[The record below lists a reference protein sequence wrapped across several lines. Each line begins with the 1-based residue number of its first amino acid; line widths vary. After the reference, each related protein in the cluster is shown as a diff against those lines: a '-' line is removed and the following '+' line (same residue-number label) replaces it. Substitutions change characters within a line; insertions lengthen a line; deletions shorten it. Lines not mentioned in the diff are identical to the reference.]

1 MKKEMSFY
9 KIKINKSNK
18 FKMFSLKLL
27 FLRMKK
33 IKN

>member
-1 MKKEMSFY
+1 MNKEMSFY
-9 KIKINKSNK
+9 KIKKI
-18 FKMFSLKLL
+18 KMFSLKLF

>member
-1 MKKEMSFY
+1 MNKEMSFY
-9 KIKINKSNK
+9 KIKKVIN
-18 FKMFSLKLL
+18 LKCLVYNY